1 MISFASSFNL
11 ASLSGKRG
19 ACKQEMVDSASAT
32 QIIITIDTS
41 IEALIEK

>member
-1 MISFASSFNL
+1 MISLASSFNL

-19 ACKQEMVDSASAT
+19 AWKQEIVDSASA
-32 QIIITIDTS
+32 IERIITIDTS